1 MHSYISSSN
10 CICRNRPGSFEEEQI
25 WAEFYENY
33 IPDDEEAMEPASD
46 LFYPII
52 DQLEH
57 VDTSRAKD
65 YDPTE
70 HKFVGM
76 IAATIYW
83 RSLLKDILP
92 AKSNGLV
99 VVFGNPCNLPF
110 TYQING
116 PNIQYLGVG
125 DLHDEKYDD
134 WGIQSEL
141 KDLNSFSA
149 HGSEYTGARLDSY
162 CPFTL
167 TLYPSDTMQDKYV
180 TSSPA
185 IFTAAAVMIFVF
197 TSMVFL
203 LYDYMVERRQR
214 VVMKTAVRSSAIV
227 SSLFPKTVRDK
238 IYPSTDPGVD
248 RKKFRGR
255 KFSSNGSEPK
265 TSPAVSPIAELYPE
279 TTVMFCDIAG
289 FTEWSANRQ
298 PGDVF
303 HLLETVYGE
312 FDAIA
317 RQRKVFKVETI
328 GDCCKYLFPT
338 VQADIS
344 PLLR

>member
-1 MHSYISSSN
+1 MHSFKCPSD
-10 CICRNRPGSFEEEQI
+10 CICRNRPGSFEEEQA
-25 WAEFYENY
+25 WAEFYESY
-33 IPDDEEAMEPASD
+33 IPEDEEAMEPASD

-52 DQLEH
+52 DQLDQ
-57 VDTSRAKD
+57 VDTSIAKH

-70 HKFVGM
+70 HKIVGM

-83 RSLLKDILP
+83 RALIKDILP
-92 AKSNGLV
+92 AQSNGLV
-99 VVFGNPCNLPF
+99 MVFSNPCNLPF

-116 PNIQYLGVG
+116 PIVEYLGVG

-141 KDLNSFSA
+141 KDLNSFSE

-167 TLYPSDTMQDKYV
+167 TLYPSDTMEDKYM
-180 TSSPA
+180 TAHPA
-185 IFTAAAVMIFVF
+185 IFTAVAVMIFVF

-214 VVMKTAVRSSAIV
+214 IVMKTAVRSSAIV
-227 SSLFPKTVRDK
+227 FSLFPKTVRDK
-238 IYPSTDPGVD
+238 IYPNSDSGDEP
-248 RKKFRGR
+248 KKSRGR
-255 KFSSNGSEPK
+255 KFSANGTEPK
-265 TSPAVSPIAELYPE
+265 TNLAVSPIAELYPE
-279 TTVMFCDIAG
+279 TTVLFCDIAG
-289 FTEWSANRQ
+289 FTAWSASRQ
-298 PGDVF
+298 PGEVF

-317 RQRKVFKVETI
+317 HQRKVFKVETI
-328 GDCCKYLFPT
+328 GDCCEYLFVT
-338 VQADIS
+338 V
-344 PLLR
+344 